1 MKGGAVKQF
10 CQKNFC
16 ARNPTDIIFKR
27 TFSLI
32 KNQDF
37 SIYLNTI
44 FYFTS
49 IHEKYYQ
56 EYNKNYSEV
65 IMAVEIK
72 EFTHEFDTSVSAIS
86 LHNVL
91 NVWSS
96 AFEEK
101 LKWLLT
107 RLLGHTC
114 VSFKISGIVT
124 YSIISHNILGSHAN
138 SWYTTR
144 LAVLRTGILT
154 MLVLVLTT
162 KRN

>member
-1 MKGGAVKQF
+1 MCIWMKGGAVKQL

-16 ARNPTDIIFKR
+16 AMNPTDIIFKR

-49 IHEKYYQ
+49 IHEKYYE

-72 EFTHEFDTSVSAIS
+72 EFTHEFDTSVSATS

-91 NVWSS
+91 MCEVQR
-96 AFEEK
+96 
-101 LKWLLT
+101 LLT
-107 RLLGHTC
+107 RLLGHSC

-124 YSIISHNILGSHAN
+124 YSIVSHNILGSHAN
-138 SWYTTR
+138 SWYTTG

-154 MLVLVLTT
+154 MLVFVLTT

>member
-10 CQKNFC
+10 CQRNFC
-16 ARNPTDIIFKR
+16 ARNPIDIIFKR

-72 EFTHEFDTSVSAIS
+72 EFTHEFDTSVSATS

-91 NVWSS
+91 MCEVQR
-96 AFEEK
+96 
-101 LKWLLT
+101 LLT
-107 RLLGHTC
+107 RLLGHSC

-124 YSIISHNILGSHAN
+124 YSIVSHNILGSHAN
-138 SWYTTR
+138 SWYTTG

-154 MLVLVLTT
+154 MLVFVLTT